1 MSIEID
7 TQHQTCTLT
16 SADGS
21 HQAPLSRIE
30 VFNDDPSHLSQ
41 ALVAGRR
48 IAITEE
54 EAQALVS
61 AGAIDQ
67 RDMLHAT
74 TDGSPI

>member
-7 TQHQTCTLT
+7 AQHQICTFA
-16 SADGS
+16 SAEDA
-21 HQAPLSRIE
+21 QQVPLSRIE

>member
-7 TQHQTCTLT
+7 AQHQTCTFT
-16 SADGS
+16 YAEGS

-54 EAQALVS
+54 EAQALVA
-61 AGAIDQ
+61 AGAHD
-67 RDMLHAT
+67 RRVMLHAT

>member
-7 TQHQTCTLT
+7 ELHHTCTFA
-16 SADGS
+16 SAEDA
-21 HQAPLSRIE
+21 QQVPLSRIE